1 MAWWSAPCET
11 CRRTA
16 GYALMQ
22 KTENLPFTFKLQ
34 TAGNVDARDGAV
46 ISYLHKLQEHRKACV
61 DAGRYEEAQVT
72 AERLA
77 SLRTQ
82 QVERLRQV
90 GWGVGIPC
98 ARTGSGKA
106 ETGGCQ
112 CEVKVLLRVWC

>member
-1 MAWWSAPCET
+1 
-11 CRRTA
+11 
-16 GYALMQ
+16 MQ

-90 GWGVGIPC
+90 GWGVGYSRVSGTS
-98 ARTGSGKA
+98 ALTGSGKA